1 MKITKAK
8 NYRKPLYAI
17 GLAAA
22 IAVAVTACGDDNVQ
36 LAGDVPT
43 ATTTEEVQLAGEAT
57 PGADDID
64 YTEPTDYSKPDGD
77 EVRLAGDVEFFD
89 PDLTTGYTTETTS

>member
-1 MKITKAK
+1 MKVAQSK

-22 IAVAVTACGDDNVQ
+22 IAVTVTACGSEPVT
-36 LAGDVPT
+36 LAGDIQPIE
-43 ATTTEEVQLAGEAT
+43 TTEEVQLAGEAT
-57 PGADDID
+57 PGVDDPD
-64 YTEPTDYSKPDGD
+64 YTEPTKYAKPDGD

-89 PDLTTGYTTETTS
+89 PDQTT